1 MPAFDTKISKRS
13 PTIARTCF
21 ASVAA
26 PSGDRQVRFHRIR
39 AATLRANLVDY
50 GGGLRGSTAV
60 VNDYLRTDSG
70 KSLSGSATNAA

>member
-1 MPAFDTKISKRS
+1 VIADNRANLLRKRCGS
-13 PTIARTCF
+13 F
-21 ASVAA
+21 
-26 PSGDRQVRFHRIR
+26 GNRQVRFHCIR
-39 AATLRANLVDY
+39 AATRRASLVDY